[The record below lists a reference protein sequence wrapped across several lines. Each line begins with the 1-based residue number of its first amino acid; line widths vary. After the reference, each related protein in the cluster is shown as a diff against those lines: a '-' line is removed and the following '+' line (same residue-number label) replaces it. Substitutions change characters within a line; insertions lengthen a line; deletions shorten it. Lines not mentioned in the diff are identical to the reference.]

1 MHRGNKLSEYE
12 LKKGDI
18 IKFGRT
24 KLLVRDIN
32 IVKKH
37 EKIKQ
42 KNERIM
48 RHRKGFEIRN
58 KRELRSQSQMVAK
71 KSKKSKFGS
80 TK

>member
-37 EKIKQ
+37 EKIK
-42 KNERIM
+42 
-48 RHRKGFEIRN
+48 
-58 KRELRSQSQMVAK
+58 
-71 KSKKSKFGS
+71 
-80 TK
+80 

>member
-1 MHRGNKLSEYE
+1 MGERLYLVLKSAMHRGNKLSEYE

-32 IVKKH
+32 IVKRH
-37 EKIKQ
+37 EKIKY

-58 KRELRSQSQMVAK
+58 KKEQRS
-71 KSKKSKFGS
+71 
-80 TK
+80 